1 MLNIQVHIGNANT
14 IFMERDS
21 KKVYIVY
28 MTDSFLKKF
37 GKRIQLYRQ
46 ACGYS
51 QERLAELSELSSN
64 SISSLETGKSFIK
77 YPNLKS
83 LCKALKTTPEK
94 FFRFDSPGYTIKDEN
109 LKEIINIVED
119 LPLETQQLA
128 IKVLKALKE
137 D

>member
-1 MLNIQVHIGNANT
+1 
-14 IFMERDS
+14 MESRQ

-28 MTDSFLKKF
+28 MADSFLKKF

-51 QERLAELSELSSN
+51 QERLAELSNLSSN
-64 SISSLETGKSFIK
+64 SISLLETGKSFIK
-77 YPNLKS
+77 YPNLKN

-94 FFRFDSPGYTIKDEN
+94 FFKFDEPGYTIKEEN

-128 IKVLKALKE
+128 IKVLKAFKQ